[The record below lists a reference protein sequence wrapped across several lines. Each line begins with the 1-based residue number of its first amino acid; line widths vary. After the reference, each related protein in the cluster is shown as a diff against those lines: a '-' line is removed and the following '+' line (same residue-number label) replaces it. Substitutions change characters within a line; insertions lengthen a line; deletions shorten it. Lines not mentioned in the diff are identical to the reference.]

1 MNKLVVVRGGG
12 DIASGVSYRLVKAG
26 FPVVILETSM
36 PTMVRRTVSFAQAVY
51 DNESAIEGI
60 RCKKVEDVQAA
71 LDIIDDQ
78 TIPLLIDPKGERIKE
93 LKPMALVDA
102 ILAKKNL
109 GTTMDMAPIV
119 IGLGPGFT
127 VGKDVHAVIETKR
140 GHFLGRALYEGQAIP
155 NTGVPG
161 EVGGYGIERVL
172 RAPCNG
178 AFKSVKRIGDI
189 VQKGEVVAMVG
200 EEPIEAAISGVLRGL
215 LQDGLEVTPGFKVG
229 DIDPRAEVEHCF
241 SISDKALSVAGGVLE
256 ALLHSGGK
264 QLKSMF

>member
-1 MNKLVVVRGGG
+1 ME
-12 DIASGVSYRLVKAG
+12 DI
-26 FPVVILETSM
+26 
-36 PTMVRRTVSFAQAVY
+36 
-51 DNESAIEGI
+51 
-60 RCKKVEDVQAA
+60 QAA

-161 EVGGYGIERVL
+161 EVGGYGIERFL

-178 AFKSVKRIGDI
+178 AFKSVKRIGDF

-215 LQDGLEVTPGFKVG
+215 LQDGLEVTP
-229 DIDPRAEVEHCF
+229 DLR
-241 SISDKALSVAGGVLE
+241 
-256 ALLHSGGK
+256 
-264 QLKSMF
+264 